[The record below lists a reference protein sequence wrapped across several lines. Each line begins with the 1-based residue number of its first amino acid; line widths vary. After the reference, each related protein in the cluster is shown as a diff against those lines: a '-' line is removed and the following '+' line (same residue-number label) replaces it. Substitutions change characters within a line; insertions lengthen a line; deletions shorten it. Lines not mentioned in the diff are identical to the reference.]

1 MLNLMDENRIEL
13 LAAVA
18 GAALGIVGG
27 YLSGND
33 WFIMATWA
41 VVFAIVASEG
51 VSGFSIAAY
60 VYFEDE
66 PGRRS
71 AAKLLTVTQ
80 TWNANEF
87 R

>member
-1 MLNLMDENRIEL
+1 MFNQITYEDRVEV
-13 LAAVA
+13 LAVLA

-27 YLSGND
+27 YLSGNG

-51 VSGFSIAAY
+51 VRA
-60 VYFEDE
+60 
-66 PGRRS
+66 
-71 AAKLLTVTQ
+71 
-80 TWNANEF
+80 F

>member
-27 YLSGND
+27 YLSGNV
-33 WFIMATWA
+33 WPIMLLWA
-41 VVFAIVASEG
+41 LVFAIIASEA
-51 VSGFSIAAY
+51 VQA
-60 VYFEDE
+60 
-66 PGRRS
+66 
-71 AAKLLTVTQ
+71 
-80 TWNANEF
+80 F

>member
-13 LAAVA
+13 LATVA

-33 WFIMATWA
+33 WFIMATWG

-51 VSGFSIAAY
+51 VQA
-60 VYFEDE
+60 
-66 PGRRS
+66 
-71 AAKLLTVTQ
+71 
-80 TWNANEF
+80 F